1 MKNRR
6 RRSVSKGLKTSFAR
20 SIDEHS
26 EQARQVFAD
35 LLPKIEKE
43 LKLLTPKSPCCNA
56 STYMNAE
63 GQICSKCGRSIQTT
77 I

>member
-1 MKNRR
+1 MKSRR
-6 RRSVSKGLKTSFAR
+6 RR
-20 SIDEHS
+20 S

-35 LLPKIEKE
+35 LLPRIEKE

-56 STYMNAE
+56 PTYINVG
-63 GQICSKCGRSIQTT
+63 GQICSKCGRPIQTT